1 MHHLNK
7 WHMKVCEE
15 GREYL
20 MEKIK
25 HEHYFGCEYTINIE
39 FSDKHWVYVIYT
51 KYTTYSYWQPSHQ
64 LLSVSNFFL

>member
-7 WHMKVCEE
+7 WHMEVCEE

-25 HEHYFGCEYTINIE
+25 HEHYFICEYTINIE
-39 FSDKHWVYVIYT
+39 FT
-51 KYTTYSYWQPSHQ
+51 
-64 LLSVSNFFL
+64 